1 MLKKGKK
8 LIALVT
14 LLMMTLFAAGCGG
27 GAATDSNGDSS
38 DTASKGSVRLLFV
51 EWACARAE
59 TYVMADI
66 LENIMGYDVEVTSV
80 AAGAMY
86 EGLANG
92 EGDALFTAWLPV
104 THGEYVKQVGDK
116 IEDLGPNNESARIGL
131 VVPSYVDIDSI
142 EDLNANKDKFDGEI
156 IGIDPGAGIMACSL
170 EALDEYGLELEL
182 IEGTD
187 ATMVA
192 SLKQA
197 IDNNEW
203 VVVTGWTPHWKFAR
217 WDLKFLEDSKL
228 VYGETETINTMVR
241 QGLKED
247 MPEVYELCDNFHWDS
262 ADIGSAMA
270 LMEEMDSDEAAR
282 QWVEENQ
289 ELVNSWLPEAYK
301 N

>member
-1 MLKKGKK
+1 
-8 LIALVT
+8 
-14 LLMMTLFAAGCGG
+14 MTLFAAGCGG
-27 GAATDSNGDSS
+27 GTDTDDSA
-38 DTASKGSVRLLFV
+38 DTTSKGKVRLLFV

-104 THGEYVKQVGDK
+104 THGEYIKQVGDK
-116 IEDLGPNNESARIGL
+116 IEDLGPNNENARIGL
-131 VVPSYVDIDSI
+131 VVPSYVDINSI
-142 EDLNANKDKFDGEI
+142 EDLNANKDKFGGEI

-170 EALDEYGLELEL
+170 EALDEYGLEMEL
-182 IEGTD
+182 MEGTD

-217 WDLKFLEDSKL
+217 WDLKFLDDPKL

-241 QGLKED
+241 TGLKED

-262 ADIGSAMA
+262 AEIGSAMA
-270 LMEEMDSDEAAR
+270 LMEEMDSAKAAR

-301 N
+301 

>member
-1 MLKKGKK
+1 M
-8 LIALVT
+8 
-14 LLMMTLFAAGCGG
+14 
-27 GAATDSNGDSS
+27 
-38 DTASKGSVRLLFV
+38 
-51 EWACARAE
+51 
-59 TYVMADI
+59 
-66 LENIMGYDVEVTSV
+66 
-80 AAGAMY
+80 
-86 EGLANG
+86 ANG
-92 EGDALFTAWLPV
+92 EGDAIFTAWLPV
-104 THGEYVKQVGDK
+104 THGEYVKQVGDR
-116 IEDLGPNNESARIGL
+116 IEDLGPNNDNARIGL
-131 VVPSYVDIDSI
+131 VVPAYVEIDSI
-142 EDLNANKDKFDGEI
+142 EDLNANKDKFKGEI

-170 EALDEYGLELEL
+170 DALDKYGLDFELM
-182 IEGTD
+182 EGTD

-217 WDLKFLEDSKL
+217 WDLKFLEDPKL

-241 QGLKED
+241 SGLKED

-270 LMEEMDSDEAAR
+270 LMEEMDSEAAAR

>member
-1 MLKKGKK
+1 
-8 LIALVT
+8 
-14 LLMMTLFAAGCGG
+14 
-27 GAATDSNGDSS
+27 
-38 DTASKGSVRLLFV
+38 
-51 EWACARAE
+51 
-59 TYVMADI
+59 MADI

-92 EGDALFTAWLPV
+92 EGDAIFTAWLPV
-104 THGEYVKQVGDK
+104 THGEYVKQVGDR
-116 IEDLGPNNESARIGL
+116 IEDLGPNNDNARIGL
-131 VVPSYVDIDSI
+131 VVPAYVEIDSI
-142 EDLNANKDKFDGEI
+142 EDLNANKDKFKGEI

-170 EALDEYGLELEL
+170 DALDKYGLDFELM
-182 IEGTD
+182 EGTD

-217 WDLKFLEDSKL
+217 WDLKFLEDPKL

-241 QGLKED
+241 SGLKED

-262 ADIGSAMA
+262 LNIGSAMA
-270 LMEEMDSDEAAR
+270 LMEEMDSEAAAR
-282 QWVEENQ
+282 Q
-289 ELVNSWLPEAYK
+289 
-301 N
+301 

>member
-8 LIALVT
+8 LMALAT
-14 LLMMTLFAAGCGG
+14 LLMMTLFAVGCGG
-27 GAATDSNGDSS
+27 GSTDTNGD
-38 DTASKGSVRLLFV
+38 DPGTASKGTVRLLFV

-92 EGDALFTAWLPV
+92 EGDAIFTAWLPV
-104 THGEYVKQVGDK
+104 THGEYVKQVGDR
-116 IEDLGPNNESARIGL
+116 IEDLGPNNDNARIGL
-131 VVPSYVDIDSI
+131 VVPAYVEIDSI
-142 EDLNANKDKFDGEI
+142 EDLNANKDKFKGEI

-170 EALDEYGLELEL
+170 DALDKYGLDFELM
-182 IEGTD
+182 EGTD

-217 WDLKFLEDSKL
+217 WDLKFLEDPKL

-241 QGLKED
+241 SGLKED

-270 LMEEMDSDEAAR
+270 LMEEMDSEAAAR